1 MAGKKELELTIRIAG
16 KMDKSLTAAI
26 NGTQSRVSELAR
38 DVSRIGTVGLAAMG
52 TLATGTVAALAK
64 CTDAASDFE
73 NQMAN
78 VVKYVGGLA
87 DATGEVSDS
96 IWSASEGGNGQTYA
110 QNYEAMS
117 GALLDLS
124 TQIPMTAEDL
134 TQLAA
139 AAGQS
144 GKSITDLIQYD
155 GEGNIGGFLKDVAMM
170 GTAMDISAEQAG
182 DWAAK
187 WEHSFNM
194 THDQV
199 MVLSDQIN
207 YLGANNATT
216 AAEIAQVVNDSAALG
231 QIAGMSAD
239 STAAL
244 ATAMLAMGVDTGK
257 AATGINRI
265 YTNLSLGASATKAQ
279 REMWQSLGYTAEG
292 IAKSMQ
298 ADATGTMIDV
308 FESIGNMDADK
319 QVAALK
325 TLFGQW
331 AIQGAAKLT
340 GNLDAFTDA
349 LGMVNDP
356 SLYNGSME
364 REFIIKASTSG
375 AIDTMMSNS
384 FQALQIDAGTAFLPA
399 KKEISE
405 SLIGFMNQLRSMPEL
420 GTIAEQLATLFSQGV
435 QWAGE
440 ALENA
445 LPYIQQALDYL
456 INHGPEVVDVLG
468 KLAAAFAAMKF
479 APGITN
485 LLGGAGNMI
494 FAAKTGAEKTPD
506 KTGGLTGM
514 ISGLFKGGQ
523 NAGTAAAGLV
533 SSAAGAVKGNG
544 FRSTLST
551 MASSL
556 ISGNGIQGTT
566 QLLQFGAANS
576 GALSG
581 YQGIGST
588 ILQSVGSSGVGQYLG
603 NVGSSLGNFL
613 NQSGISG
620 IARGTVNV
628 SGEILSNIAQ
638 ATGLTDFVHGSI
650 GLVRTGAGKAAGGVA
665 RMASNVANSAPVQAI
680 GGLAGRV
687 VNSAPIQGIASMTK
701 GAAGWIGRTVGSG
714 VGLLSGVWGPMA
726 SGFGGLLSGALP
738 VVGVISSVIAASS
751 LLYDNMDGLGQIV
764 RSVFGEDAFQGFQKF
779 QDGLDGVV
787 NSVGKLLSGDFA
799 GFTASLRET
808 LFGKYDVFT
817 VSMMGCLFSG
827 S

>member
-1 MAGKKELELTIRIAG
+1 
-16 KMDKSLTAAI
+16 
-26 NGTQSRVSELAR
+26 
-38 DVSRIGTVGLAAMG
+38 
-52 TLATGTVAALAK
+52 
-64 CTDAASDFE
+64 
-73 NQMAN
+73 
-78 VVKYVGGLA
+78 
-87 DATGEVSDS
+87 
-96 IWSASEGGNGQTYA
+96 
-110 QNYEAMS
+110 
-117 GALLDLS
+117 
-124 TQIPMTAEDL
+124 
-134 TQLAA
+134 
-139 AAGQS
+139 
-144 GKSITDLIQYD
+144 
-155 GEGNIGGFLKDVAMM
+155 
-170 GTAMDISAEQAG
+170 
-182 DWAAK
+182 
-187 WEHSFNM
+187 
-194 THDQV
+194 
-199 MVLSDQIN
+199 
-207 YLGANNATT
+207 
-216 AAEIAQVVNDSAALG
+216 
-231 QIAGMSAD
+231 
-239 STAAL
+239 
-244 ATAMLAMGVDTGK
+244 
-257 AATGINRI
+257 
-265 YTNLSLGASATKAQ
+265 
-279 REMWQSLGYTAEG
+279 
-292 IAKSMQ
+292 
-298 ADATGTMIDV
+298 
-308 FESIGNMDADK
+308 MDADK

-384 FQALQIDAGTAFLPA
+384 FQALQIDVGTAFLPA
-399 KKEISE
+399 KKEISLA
-405 SLIGFMNQLRSMPEL
+405 LIDFMNQLRNMPEL

-485 LLGGAGNMI
+485 LLGGAGNLI
-494 FAAKTGAEKTPD
+494 FGAKTGAEKTQD

-523 NAGTAAAGLV
+523 RVPTRIATAVSFAHDAAGMAQASELP
-533 SSAAGAVKGNG
+533 AWQGGITGFFGAMKNMPG
-544 FRSTLST
+544 L
-551 MASSL
+551 M
-556 ISGNGIQGTT
+556 SGGKGTT
-566 QLLQFGAANS
+566 SAIENMNNLIQSVTNNHGLFGAIKSSISRS
-576 GALSG
+576 GA
-581 YQGIGST
+581 
-588 ILQSVGSSGVGQYLG
+588 GQYLG

-620 IARGTVNV
+620 FARGTVNV
-628 SGEILSNIAQ
+628 SGEILSNISQ

-650 GLVRTGAGKAAGGVA
+650 GLVKTGAGKAAGGVA

-687 VNSAPIQGIASMTK
+687 VNSAPVQGIASMTK
-701 GAAGWIGRTVGSG
+701 GAAGWIGSTVSSG
-714 VGLLSGVWGPMA
+714 AGLLSSTWGPMA
-726 SGFGGLLSGALP
+726 SGFGSIVSGALP
-738 VVGVISSVIAASS
+738 IVGVISSVIAASS

-787 NSVGKLLSGDFA
+787 NSVGMLLSGDFA
-799 GFTASLRET
+799 GFTASLREA

-817 VSMMGCLFSG
+817 ESMMGGLFSG
-827 S
+827 SGADALAGTFDSLMAGDVTGALAPLREKLFGAFDMDTGTMMGGMFSGSGANILVGIFDTLATGAQAIVNIVGPVFQSIMGVVGQVVDFANTTVKPIIQEIFTFITQTVMPVILQIFTAAAPIVSGIISNLGTATMTVAQIIGTAIQTVLPIVKNIISVIMSVASVVVPAVLTGIEALSAGIIPIIEEIQTVFNGLIPST